1 MCVSVYLNTQRQIR
15 SLVDKPCP
23 RALGLPGNSR
33 AMVVFLIGIAYQVIT
48 EGNEIDLRLEPS
60 REKSG
65 RQYSFSE
72 KCPEWESN
80 FWMKFAS
87 ETLVTA
93 SLRDDECDVVFN
105 LRLTVGLEFGRG
117 FSATNR
123 IRRSVCWGDQLV
135 WAFCWRG
142 RDEARDAFSSCRGAG
157 NSPVE
162 VSPENASDRRTNVG
176 DNRNCELGFGRF
188 SPCSLDLVLIFTHTA
203 PSETPRPASTLAGDP
218 YGIRKLSSPVS
229 VPPSPSI
236 SSTWKWLDLE

>member
-1 MCVSVYLNTQRQIR
+1 MT
-15 SLVDKPCP
+15 
-23 RALGLPGNSR
+23 LGLPGNSR
-33 AMVVFLIGIAYQVIT
+33 AMVVFSIGIAYQVIT

-105 LRLTVGLEFGRG
+105 LRRG

-135 WAFCWRG
+135 GAFCWRG
-142 RDEARDAFSSCRGAG
+142 RDEERDAFSSCRGAG

-162 VSPENASDRRTNVG
+162 VSPGNTSDRRTNVG
-176 DNRNCELGFGRF
+176 DNQNCELGFSRF
-188 SPCSLDLVLIFTHTA
+188 SPCSLVLV
-203 PSETPRPASTLAGDP
+203 
-218 YGIRKLSSPVS
+218 
-229 VPPSPSI
+229 
-236 SSTWKWLDLE
+236 